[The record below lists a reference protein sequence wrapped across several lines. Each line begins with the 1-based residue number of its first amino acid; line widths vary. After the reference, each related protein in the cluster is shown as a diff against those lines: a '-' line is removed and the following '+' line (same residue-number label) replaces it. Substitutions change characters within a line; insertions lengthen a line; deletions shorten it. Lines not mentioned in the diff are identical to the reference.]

1 MIKTMT
7 PPRHFT
13 RDDVEIIQRETC
25 YRGFL
30 QLDKLHFK
38 HRLFS
43 GAMSGV
49 VQREVM
55 KRKNAVAVLPWDP
68 VRDEVV
74 LIQQLRIAVM
84 DSGVNPWQ
92 LEIIA
97 GMIEQDEQQEAVA
110 RRESKE
116 EAGIMLGDIHK
127 VLSYFSSPGALNERI
142 TVFIAEVDATQASG
156 VHGLAEENE
165 DILVLVMSRQHA
177 FELLEQGRIDNA
189 ASVIALQWLA
199 LNFTELKAEWE
210 KR

>member
-13 RDDVEIIQRETC
+13 RDDVEIIQREMC